1 MIALLVETETNEGK
15 AQSLIAPLKNEVVC
29 YHRLSNGSRG
39 RGQAWK
45 QTCLDELPLDMVT
58 CMPVAVPLTYKDIE
72 GLAVGQITT
81 LAVKA
86 MTAFEQT
93 NPVEPVETHRSVVA
107 DLTNRR

>member
-58 CMPVAVPLTYKDIE
+58 CMPVAVPLTK
-72 GLAVGQITT
+72 T
-81 LAVKA
+81 LRAW
-86 MTAFEQT
+86 Q
-93 NPVEPVETHRSVVA
+93 SVR
-107 DLTNRR
+107 LQPLPSKP